1 MTSTVLQSPA
11 PLPAATPSARAPLR
25 LAIIG
30 YGYWGPQLLRNFQ
43 SLPDSR
49 VACCCEA
56 NPARREEAQTRHP
69 GLRTCADYEE
79 VLADPSIQAVVVAT
93 PIQTHYAF
101 ARRALERD
109 KHVLVEKPIAASV
122 SEAESLVELAEK
134 RGLCLMVDHTFIYT
148 GAVRKMKEIVARGEL
163 GELYYLDSVRINL
176 GLVQRDVNVLWDLA
190 PHDLAIMDHLVAEA
204 PVSVCANGACSLGN
218 GIENVAYLTV
228 YFNSGLIAHFHNNWL
243 APVKVRTMLVGGSHR
258 MILYDDMEPSE
269 KIKVYD
275 RGVDLESPEGVR
287 DALINYR
294 LGDMWA
300 PRLDQTEALRAMAS
314 EFLQAVRAV
323 RPPLTDGQSGLRVV
337 RILEA
342 AEMSIKRRG
351 REVKL

>member
-1 MTSTVLQSPA
+1 MTTSLLSTPIASPRVVR
-11 PLPAATPSARAPLR
+11 SAGAPLR
-25 LAIIG
+25 LAIVG

-49 VACCCEA
+49 VVYCCDA
-56 NPARREEAQTRHP
+56 SATRREEAETRHP
-69 GLRTCADYEE
+69 GLRTCADYAE
-79 VLADPSIQAVVVAT
+79 VLADPDVDGVIVAT

-101 ARRALERD
+101 ARKALERD
-109 KHVLVEKPIAASV
+109 KHVLVEKPLAASV
-122 SEAESLVELAEK
+122 AEAESLTELAEK

-148 GAVRKMKEIVARGEL
+148 GAVRKMKEIVARGDL
-163 GELYYLDSVRINL
+163 GDLYYLDSVRINL

-190 PHDLAIMDHLVAEA
+190 PHDLAIMDHLVTEPPA
-204 PVSVCANGACSLGN
+204 SVCANGACSLGN
-218 GIENVAYLTV
+218 GIENVAYLTL

-243 APVKVRTMLVGGSHR
+243 APVKVRTMLVGGSQR

-275 RGVDLESPEGVR
+275 RGVDLQSPEGVR

-300 PRLDQTEALRAMAS
+300 PRLDQAEALRAMAA
-314 EFLQAVRAV
+314 EFLQAIRNVRA
-323 RPPLTDGQSGLRVV
+323 PLTDGQSGLRVV